1 MCDNSAV
8 SWSQYESHR
17 QEIEYEVRQKISRE
31 LLEHGRFCE
40 QNGMPEM
47 YVNGIERARV
57 LVLTGVGLRH
67 EQESAWSQERL
78 L

>member
-1 MCDNSAV
+1 MRDNSAV
-8 SWSQYESHR
+8 SWSEYESHR
-17 QEIEYEVRQKISRE
+17 QQVEYAVRQKISKE

-40 QNGMPEM
+40 DNGMPEM
-47 YVNGIERARV
+47 YINGIERARM
-57 LVLTGVGLRH
+57 LVLTGVSLRH